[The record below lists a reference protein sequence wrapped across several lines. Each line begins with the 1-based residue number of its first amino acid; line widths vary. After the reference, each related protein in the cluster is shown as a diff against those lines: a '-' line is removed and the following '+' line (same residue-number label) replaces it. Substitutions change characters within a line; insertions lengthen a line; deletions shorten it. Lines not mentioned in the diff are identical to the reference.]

1 MLKIENL
8 YRQYKQDVFYYL
20 MSLTHNPTLS
30 EDLLSETFLK
40 AIHALPRFKENSSI
54 KTWLFGIARNLWLQ
68 HLRGFKAQVEYD
80 DLLEIYITE
89 SMEDRLIAKETIFR
103 IHELLSTKDERTR
116 NIVNMRI
123 DGFSYSE
130 ISEKIGVSESS
141 ARVIDFRVKKWI
153 KSKLEMEG
161 LH

>member
-1 MLKIENL
+1 
-8 YRQYKQDVFYYL
+8 

-153 KSKLEMEG
+153 QSKLEMEG

>member
-1 MLKIENL
+1 MLNIENL

-68 HLRGFKAQVEYD
+68 HLRGFKPQVEYD

-89 SMEDRLIAKETIFR
+89 SMEDNLITKETIHR
-103 IHELLSTKDERTR
+103 IHDLLATKDEQTR
-116 NIVNMRI
+116 SIVNMRI

>member
-1 MLKIENL
+1 MFKIENL
-8 YRQYKQDVFYYL
+8 YMQYKQDIFHYL

-40 AIHALPRFKENSSI
+40 AIHSLPTFKQNSSI

-68 HLRGFKAQVEYD
+68 HLRSLKSHVEYN

-89 SMEDRLIAKETIFR
+89 NLEESFITKETVDR
-103 IHELLSTKDERTR
+103 IGELLATKDEQTQK
-116 NIVNMRI
+116 IIHMRV
-123 DGFSYSE
+123 DGFSYNE
-130 ISEKIGVSESS
+130 ISEKTGVSENS

-161 LH
+161 LK

>member
-153 KSKLEMEG
+153 QSKLEMEG

>member
-1 MLKIENL
+1 VLKIENL

-153 KSKLEMEG
+153 QSKLEMEG

>member
-20 MSLTHNPTLS
+20 MGLTHNPTLS

-153 KSKLEMEG
+153 QSKLEMEG

>member
-1 MLKIENL
+1 MFKIENL

-68 HLRGFKAQVEYD
+68 HLRGFKPQVEYD

-89 SMEDRLIAKETIFR
+89 SMEDNLIMKETILR
-103 IHELLSTKDERTR
+103 IHDLLATKDEQTR
-116 NIVNMRI
+116 SIVNMRI

-130 ISEKIGVSESS
+130 ISEKTGVSESS

>member
-141 ARVIDFRVKKWI
+141 ARVIDFRVKRWI
-153 KSKLEMEG
+153 QSKLEMEG